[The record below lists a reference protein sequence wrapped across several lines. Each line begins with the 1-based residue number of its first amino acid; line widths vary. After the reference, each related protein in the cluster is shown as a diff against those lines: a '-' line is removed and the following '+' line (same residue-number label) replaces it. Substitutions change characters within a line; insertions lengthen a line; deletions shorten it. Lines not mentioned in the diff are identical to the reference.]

1 MKKIF
6 TSVLA
11 MAAIVLSASA
21 QQKVYVWQSDG
32 NVLELN
38 VSNIDS
44 ISFTAPNPNVSRSV
58 ATFEDV
64 ALGEQGFW
72 NGNDLSGEPQE
83 EESYG
88 QTITNYYGSFTSG
101 AFTFENVYTEEWFS
115 YKGFACSS
123 LTDTITSGFA
133 NQYSPKAGEG
143 ANGSAQFALA
153 FDDGAVFNCT
163 YKEGYT
169 NNTLKSVMVTNGT
182 YVYNEIRD
190 GGAYSKKFESG
201 DWFKVTFTGYKGETE
216 TGSVDYYLADFRDG
230 KTYINKEWV
239 EVDLTPLAD
248 ATTVMITF
256 DSTDKG
262 QFGVNTPKYVFIDNL
277 TIEQTK

>member
-6 TSVLA
+6 ISVLA
-11 MAAIVLSASA
+11 MAAFVLSVSA
-21 QQKVYVWQSDG
+21 QQKVYVWQADG

-72 NGNDLSGEPQE
+72 NGSDLSGEE
-83 EESYG
+83 DSG
-88 QTITNYYGSFTSG
+88 NYYGSFTSSV
-101 AFTFENVYTEEWFS
+101 FSFDNIYTAAWGS
-115 YKGFACSS
+115 YMGFACSS
-123 LTDTITSGFA
+123 LTDTITSEYM

-153 FDDGAVFNCT
+153 YENAATFNCT

-239 EVDLTPLAD
+239 EVDLTPLSD

>member
-1 MKKIF
+1 M
-6 TSVLA
+6 
-11 MAAIVLSASA
+11 
-21 QQKVYVWQSDG
+21 
-32 NVLELN
+32 
-38 VSNIDS
+38 SNIDS
-44 ISFTAPNPNVSRSV
+44 ISFTAPDPNVSRSV

-64 ALGEQGFW
+64 VLGEQGFW

-143 ANGSAQFALA
+143 ANGSVQFALA

-163 YKEGYT
+163 YKEGYI
-169 NNTLKSVMVTNGT
+169 NNTLKSVMITNGT

-201 DWFKVTFTGYKGETE
+201 DWFKVTFTGYKGEAE

-239 EVDLTPLAD
+239 EIDLTPLAD

>member
-6 TSVLA
+6 ISVLA
-11 MAAIVLSASA
+11 MAAFVLSVSA
-21 QQKVYVWQSDG
+21 QQKVYVWQADG

-72 NGNDLSGEPQE
+72 NGSDLSGEE
-83 EESYG
+83 DSG
-88 QTITNYYGSFTSG
+88 NYYGSFTSSV
-101 AFTFENVYTEEWFS
+101 FSFDNIYTAAWGS
-115 YKGFACSS
+115 YMGFACSS
-123 LTDTITSGFA
+123 LTDTVTSGFT

-153 FDDGAVFNCT
+153 YENGATFNCT

-169 NNTLKSVMVTNGT
+169 NNTLKSVMITNGT

-201 DWFKVTFTGYKGETE
+201 DWFKVTFTGYKGEAE

-239 EVDLTPLAD
+239 EVDLTPLSD

>member
-44 ISFTAPNPNVSRSV
+44 ISFTAPDPNVSRSV

-64 ALGEQGFW
+64 VLGEQGFW
-72 NGNDLSGEPQE
+72 NGNDLSGEE
-83 EESYG
+83 DTG
-88 QTITNYYGSFTSG
+88 NYYGSFTSSV
-101 AFTFENVYTEEWFS
+101 FSFDNIYTADWGS
-115 YKGFACSS
+115 YMGFACSS
-123 LTDTITSGFA
+123 LTDTITSGYM

-153 FDDGAVFNCT
+153 YENGATFNCT

-169 NNTLKSVMVTNGT
+169 NNTLKSVMITNGT

-201 DWFKVTFTGYKGETE
+201 DWFKVTFTGYKGEAE

-239 EVDLTPLAD
+239 EIDLTPLAD

>member
-6 TSVLA
+6 ISVLA
-11 MAAIVLSASA
+11 MAAFVLSVSA
-21 QQKVYVWQSDG
+21 QQKVYVWQADG

-72 NGNDLSGEPQE
+72 NGSDLSGEE
-83 EESYG
+83 DSG
-88 QTITNYYGSFTSG
+88 NYYGSFTSSV
-101 AFTFENVYTEEWFS
+101 FSFDNIYTAAWGS
-115 YKGFACSS
+115 YMGFACSS
-123 LTDTITSGFA
+123 LTDTVTSGFT

-153 FDDGAVFNCT
+153 YENGATFNCT

-182 YVYNEIRD
+182 YTYNEIRA
-190 GGAYSKKFESG
+190 GSAYSQKFESG
-201 DWFKVTFTGYKGETE
+201 EWFKVTFTGYKGETE

-239 EVDLTPLAD
+239 EIDLTPLAD

>member
-11 MAAIVLSASA
+11 MAALVLSVSA
-21 QQKVYVWQSDG
+21 QQKVYVWQTDG

-38 VSNIDS
+38 VANIDS
-44 ISFTAPNPNVSRSV
+44 ISFTAPNPNVLRSV

-72 NGNDLSGEPQE
+72 NGSDLSGEPQK
-83 EESYG
+83 EESWG
-88 QTITNYYGSFTSG
+88 SVITNYYGSFASG
-101 AFTFENVYTEEWFS
+101 TFTFDNIYTAEWGS
-115 YKGFACSS
+115 YMGFACSS
-123 LTDTITSGFA
+123 LTDTIKSGVA
-133 NQYSPKAGEG
+133 SQYSPKAGEG

-153 FDDGAVFNCT
+153 YENGATFNCT

-169 NNTLKSVMVTNGT
+169 KNTLKSVMVTNGT
-182 YVYNEIRD
+182 YAYNEIRD
-190 GGAYSKKFESG
+190 GGYGKKFEAG
-201 DWFKVTFTGYKGETE
+201 DWFKVTFTGYKGEAE

-230 KTYINKEWV
+230 KTYINMEWV

-262 QFGVNTPKYVFIDNL
+262 DYGVNTPKYVFIDNL

>member
-64 ALGEQGFW
+64 VLGEQGFW
-72 NGNDLSGEPQE
+72 NGNDLSGEE
-83 EESYG
+83 DTG
-88 QTITNYYGSFTSG
+88 NYYGSFTSSV
-101 AFTFENVYTEEWFS
+101 FSFDNIYTAAWGS
-115 YKGFACSS
+115 YMGFACSS
-123 LTDTITSGFA
+123 LTDTVTSGFT

-153 FDDGAVFNCT
+153 YENGATFNCT

-169 NNTLKSVMVTNGT
+169 NNTLKSVMITNGT

-201 DWFKVTFTGYKGETE
+201 DWFKVTFTGYKGEAE

-239 EVDLTPLAD
+239 EVDLTPLSD

-262 QFGVNTPKYVFIDNL
+262 QFGVNTPTYVFIDNL

>member
-6 TSVLA
+6 ISVLA
-11 MAAIVLSASA
+11 MAAFVLSVSA
-21 QQKVYVWQSDG
+21 QQKVYVWQADG

-72 NGNDLSGEPQE
+72 NGSDLSGEE
-83 EESYG
+83 DSG
-88 QTITNYYGSFTSG
+88 NYYGSFTSSV
-101 AFTFENVYTEEWFS
+101 FSFDNIYTAAWGS
-115 YKGFACSS
+115 YMGFACSS
-123 LTDTITSGFA
+123 LTDTVTSGFT

-153 FDDGAVFNCT
+153 YDDGATFNCT

-182 YVYNEIRD
+182 YTYNEIRD
-190 GGAYSKKFESG
+190 GSAYSKKFESG

-239 EVDLTPLAD
+239 EVDLTPLSD

-262 QFGVNTPKYVFIDNL
+262 QFGVNTPTYVFIDNL

>member
-6 TSVLA
+6 ISVLA
-11 MAAIVLSASA
+11 MAAFVLSVSA
-21 QQKVYVWQSDG
+21 QQKVYVWQADG

-72 NGNDLSGEPQE
+72 NGSDLSGEE
-83 EESYG
+83 DSG
-88 QTITNYYGSFTSG
+88 NYYGSFTSSV
-101 AFTFENVYTEEWFS
+101 FSFDNIYTAAWGS
-115 YKGFACSS
+115 YMGFACSS
-123 LTDTITSGFA
+123 LTDTITSGYM

-153 FDDGAVFNCT
+153 YENGATFNCT

-182 YVYNEIRD
+182 YTYNEIRD
-190 GGAYSKKFESG
+190 GSAYSKKFESG

-239 EVDLTPLAD
+239 EVDLTPLSD

-262 QFGVNTPKYVFIDNL
+262 QFGINTPTYVFIDNL

>member
-6 TSVLA
+6 ISVLA
-11 MAAIVLSASA
+11 MAAFVLSVSA
-21 QQKVYVWQSDG
+21 QQKVYVWQADG

-72 NGNDLSGEPQE
+72 NGSDLSGEE
-83 EESYG
+83 DSG
-88 QTITNYYGSFTSG
+88 NYYGSFTSSV
-101 AFTFENVYTEEWFS
+101 FSFDNIYTAAWGS
-115 YKGFACSS
+115 YMGFACSS
-123 LTDTITSGFA
+123 LTDTVTSGFT

-153 FDDGAVFNCT
+153 YENGATFNCT

-169 NNTLKSVMVTNGT
+169 NNTLKSVMITNGT

-201 DWFKVTFTGYKGETE
+201 DWFKVTFTGYKGEAE

-239 EVDLTPLAD
+239 EVDLTPLSD

-277 TIEQTK
+277 TIEQKK

>member
-72 NGNDLSGEPQE
+72 NGSDLSGEE
-83 EESYG
+83 DSG
-88 QTITNYYGSFTSG
+88 NYYGSFTSSV
-101 AFTFENVYTEEWFS
+101 FSFDNIYTAAWGSFM
-115 YKGFACSS
+115 GFACSS
-123 LTDTITSGFA
+123 LTDTITSGYM

-153 FDDGAVFNCT
+153 YENGATFNCT

-169 NNTLKSVMVTNGT
+169 NNTLKSVMITNGT

-201 DWFKVTFTGYKGETE
+201 DWFKVTFTGYKGEAE

-239 EVDLTPLAD
+239 EVDLTPLSD

>member
-6 TSVLA
+6 ISVLA
-11 MAAIVLSASA
+11 MAAFVLSVSA
-21 QQKVYVWQSDG
+21 QQKVYVWQADG

-72 NGNDLSGEPQE
+72 NGSDLSGEE
-83 EESYG
+83 DSG
-88 QTITNYYGSFTSG
+88 NYYGSFTSSV
-101 AFTFENVYTEEWFS
+101 FSFDNIYTAAWGS
-115 YKGFACSS
+115 YMGFACSS
-123 LTDTITSGFA
+123 LTDTVTSGFT

-153 FDDGAVFNCT
+153 YENGATFNCT

-169 NNTLKSVMVTNGT
+169 NNTLKSVMITNGT

-201 DWFKVTFTGYKGETE
+201 DWFKVTFTGYKGEAE

-239 EVDLTPLAD
+239 EIDLTPLAD
-248 ATTVMITF
+248 ATTVMIAF

-262 QFGVNTPKYVFIDNL
+262 DYGVNTPKYVFIDNL

>member
-6 TSVLA
+6 ISVLA
-11 MAAIVLSASA
+11 MAAFVLSVSA
-21 QQKVYVWQSDG
+21 QQKVYVWQADG

-72 NGNDLSGEPQE
+72 NGSDLSGEE
-83 EESYG
+83 DSG
-88 QTITNYYGSFTSG
+88 NYYGSFTSSV
-101 AFTFENVYTEEWFS
+101 FSFDNIYTAAWGS
-115 YKGFACSS
+115 YMGFACSS
-123 LTDTITSGFA
+123 LTDTVTSGFT

-153 FDDGAVFNCT
+153 YENGATFNCT

-169 NNTLKSVMVTNGT
+169 NNTLKSVMITNGT

-201 DWFKVTFTGYKGETE
+201 DWFKVTFTGYKGEAE

-239 EVDLTPLAD
+239 EIDLTPLAD

-262 QFGVNTPKYVFIDNL
+262 DYGVNTPKYVFIDNL

>member
-6 TSVLA
+6 ISVLA
-11 MAAIVLSASA
+11 MAAFVLSVSA
-21 QQKVYVWQSDG
+21 QQKVYVWQADG

-72 NGNDLSGEPQE
+72 NGSDLSGEE
-83 EESYG
+83 DSG
-88 QTITNYYGSFTSG
+88 NYYGSFTSSV
-101 AFTFENVYTEEWFS
+101 FSFDNIYTAAWGS
-115 YKGFACSS
+115 YMGFACSS
-123 LTDTITSGFA
+123 LTDTVTSGFT
-133 NQYSPKAGEG
+133 NQYIPKAGEG

-239 EVDLTPLAD
+239 EVDLTPLSD

-262 QFGVNTPKYVFIDNL
+262 QFGVNTPTYVFIDNL

>member
-72 NGNDLSGEPQE
+72 NGSDLSGEE
-83 EESYG
+83 DSG
-88 QTITNYYGSFTSG
+88 NYYGSFTSSV
-101 AFTFENVYTEEWFS
+101 FSFDNIYTAAWGSFM
-115 YKGFACSS
+115 GFACSS
-123 LTDTITSGFA
+123 LTDTITSGYM

-153 FDDGAVFNCT
+153 YENGATFNCT

-201 DWFKVTFTGYKGETE
+201 DWFKVTFTGYKGEAE

-239 EVDLTPLAD
+239 EIDLTPLAD

>member
-6 TSVLA
+6 ISVLA
-11 MAAIVLSASA
+11 MAAFVLSVSA
-21 QQKVYVWQSDG
+21 QQKVYVWQADG

-72 NGNDLSGEPQE
+72 NGSDLSGEE
-83 EESYG
+83 DSG
-88 QTITNYYGSFTSG
+88 NYYGSFTSSV
-101 AFTFENVYTEEWFS
+101 FSFDNIYTAAWGS
-115 YKGFACSS
+115 YMGFACSS
-123 LTDTITSGFA
+123 LTDTVTSGYM

-153 FDDGAVFNCT
+153 YENGATFNCT

-169 NNTLKSVMVTNGT
+169 NNTLKSVMITNGT

-239 EVDLTPLAD
+239 EVDLTPLSD

-262 QFGVNTPKYVFIDNL
+262 QFGVNTPTYVFIDNL

>member
-11 MAAIVLSASA
+11 MAALALSVSA
-21 QQKVYVWQSDG
+21 QQKVYVWQADG

-72 NGNDLSGEPQE
+72 NGNDLSGEE
-83 EESYG
+83 DSG
-88 QTITNYYGSFTSG
+88 NYYGSFTSSV
-101 AFTFENVYTEEWFS
+101 FSFDNIYTAEWGS
-115 YKGFACSS
+115 YMGFACSS
-123 LTDTITSGFA
+123 LTDTVTSGYM

-153 FDDGAVFNCT
+153 YEDGAVFNCT

-169 NNTLKSVMVTNGT
+169 KNTLKSVMVTNGT

-239 EVDLTPLAD
+239 EIDLTPLAD

>member
-6 TSVLA
+6 ISVLA
-11 MAAIVLSASA
+11 MAAFVLSVSA

-38 VSNIDS
+38 VANIDS
-44 ISFTAPNPNVSRSV
+44 ISFTAPMPDTLRSV

-72 NGNDLSGEPQE
+72 NGSDLSGEE
-83 EESYG
+83 DSG
-88 QTITNYYGSFTSG
+88 NYYGSFTSSV
-101 AFTFENVYTEEWFS
+101 FSFDNIYTAAWGS
-115 YKGFACSS
+115 YMGFACSS
-123 LTDTITSGFA
+123 LTDTVTSGFT

-153 FDDGAVFNCT
+153 YGDGATFNCT

-182 YVYNEIRD
+182 YTYNEIRD
-190 GGAYSKKFESG
+190 GSAYSKKFESG

-239 EVDLTPLAD
+239 EVDLTPLSD

-262 QFGVNTPKYVFIDNL
+262 QFGVNTPTYVFIDNL

>member
-6 TSVLA
+6 ISVLA
-11 MAAIVLSASA
+11 MAAFVLSVSA
-21 QQKVYVWQSDG
+21 QQKVYVWQADG

-72 NGNDLSGEPQE
+72 NGSDLSGEE
-83 EESYG
+83 DSG
-88 QTITNYYGSFTSG
+88 NYYGSFTSSV
-101 AFTFENVYTEEWFS
+101 FSFDNIYTAAWGS
-115 YKGFACSS
+115 YMGFACSS
-123 LTDTITSGFA
+123 LTDTITSGYM

-153 FDDGAVFNCT
+153 YENAATFNCT

-239 EVDLTPLAD
+239 EIDLTPLAD
-248 ATTVMITF
+248 ATTVMIAF

-262 QFGVNTPKYVFIDNL
+262 DYGVNTPKYVFIDNL

>member
-11 MAAIVLSASA
+11 MAALVLSVSA
-21 QQKVYVWQSDG
+21 QQKVYVWQTDG

-38 VSNIDS
+38 VANIDS

-72 NGNDLSGEPQE
+72 NGSDLSGEPQE
-83 EESYG
+83 EESWG
-88 QTITNYYGSFTSG
+88 SMITNYYGSFTSSV
-101 AFTFENVYTEEWFS
+101 FSFENVYTSDWGS

-123 LTDTITSGFA
+123 LTDTVTSGFT

-182 YVYNEIRD
+182 YAYNEMCD
-190 GGAYSKKFESG
+190 GGYGKKFEAG
-201 DWFKVTFTGYKGETE
+201 DWFKVTFTGYKGEAE

-262 QFGVNTPKYVFIDNL
+262 DYGVKTPKYVFIDNL

>member
-1 MKKIF
+1 MKKII
-6 TSVLA
+6 TSALA
-11 MAAIVLSASA
+11 LTAMLFSLSA
-21 QQKVYVWQSDG
+21 QEKVYVWQTDG
-32 NVLELN
+32 NVLELD
-38 VSNIDS
+38 VTNIDS
-44 ISFTAPNPNVSRSV
+44 ISFTAPNPNVARFV

-64 ALGEQGFW
+64 NLGEQGFW
-72 NGNDLSGEPQE
+72 NGNDLSGEPQTE
-83 EESYG
+83 DSYG
-88 QTITNYYGSFTSG
+88 TTVTNYYGSFTSG
-101 AFTFENVYTEEWFS
+101 VFNFENVYTKEWGS

-123 LTDTITSGFA
+123 LTDTVTSGFG
-133 NQYSPKAGEG
+133 NQYSPKAGKG

-153 FDDGAVFNCT
+153 FDSGATFNCT

-169 NNTLKSVMVTNGT
+169 TNTLKSVMVTNGT
-182 YVYNEIRD
+182 YAYNEIRD
-190 GGAYSKKFESG
+190 GGGYTRKFEEG

-239 EVDLTPLAD
+239 RLDLTPLAD
-248 ATTVMITF
+248 ATTVVITF

-262 QFGVNTPKYVFIDNL
+262 QFGINTPQYVFIDNL

>member
-6 TSVLA
+6 ISVLA
-11 MAAIVLSASA
+11 MAAIVLSVSA
-21 QQKVYVWQSDG
+21 QQKVYVWQADG

-64 ALGEQGFW
+64 VLGEQGFW
-72 NGNDLSGEPQE
+72 NGNDLSGEE
-83 EESYG
+83 DSG
-88 QTITNYYGSFTSG
+88 NYYGSFTSSV
-101 AFTFENVYTEEWFS
+101 FSFDNIYTAAWGSFM
-115 YKGFACSS
+115 GFACSS
-123 LTDTITSGFA
+123 LTDTVTSGFT

-153 FDDGAVFNCT
+153 YENGATFNCT

-169 NNTLKSVMVTNGT
+169 NNTLKSVMITNGT

-201 DWFKVTFTGYKGETE
+201 DWFKVTFTGYKGEAE

>member
-72 NGNDLSGEPQE
+72 NGSDLSGEE
-83 EESYG
+83 DSG
-88 QTITNYYGSFTSG
+88 NYYGSFTSSV
-101 AFTFENVYTEEWFS
+101 FSFDNIYTAAWGSFM
-115 YKGFACSS
+115 GFACSS
-123 LTDTITSGFA
+123 LTDTVTSGFT

-169 NNTLKSVMVTNGT
+169 NNTLKSVMITNGT

-239 EVDLTPLAD
+239 EIDLTPLAD

>member
-44 ISFTAPNPNVSRSV
+44 ISFTAPDPNVSRSV

-64 ALGEQGFW
+64 VLGEQGFW
-72 NGNDLSGEPQE
+72 NGSDLSGEHDGN
-83 EESYG
+83 S
-88 QTITNYYGSFTSG
+88 YYGSFASSV
-101 AFTFENVYTEEWFS
+101 FIFENIFTDWGATGTS
-115 YKGFACSS
+115 YMGFACSS
-123 LTDTITSGFA
+123 LTDTVTSGFT

-153 FDDGAVFNCT
+153 YDDGATFNCT

-182 YVYNEIRD
+182 YTYNEIRD
-190 GGAYSKKFESG
+190 GSAYSKKFESG

-239 EVDLTPLAD
+239 EVDLTPLSD

-262 QFGVNTPKYVFIDNL
+262 QFGVNTPTYVFIDNL

>member
-11 MAAIVLSASA
+11 MAALALSVSA
-21 QQKVYVWQSDG
+21 QQKVYVWQADG

-64 ALGEQGFW
+64 VLGEQGFW
-72 NGNDLSGEPQE
+72 NGNDLSGEQD
-83 EESYG
+83 SG
-88 QTITNYYGSFTSG
+88 NYYGSFTSSV
-101 AFTFENVYTEEWFS
+101 FSFDNIYTAAWGSFM
-115 YKGFACSS
+115 GFACSS
-123 LTDTITSGFA
+123 LTDTITSGYM

-153 FDDGAVFNCT
+153 YEDGAVFNCT

-169 NNTLKSVMVTNGT
+169 NNTLKSVMITNGT

-201 DWFKVTFTGYKGETE
+201 DWFKVTFTGYKGEAE

-239 EVDLTPLAD
+239 EIDLTPLAD